1 MINLDE
7 ILLNEKTIFKDNRLL
22 IGVFGSG
29 LTLRNF
35 AQKPYFKVYDSE
47 SVTKSSK
54 VVRIYFDEPEY
65 VYSEH
70 REPGKGVWYLN
81 SYERKY
87 LDNILSDPDNWGKL
101 IMGLNEITRLN
112 VWYSKPDYTKLERR
126 N

>member
-47 SVTKSSK
+47 SVTKASN
-54 VVRIYFDEPEY
+54 VARIYFDEPEY
-65 VYSEH
+65 VYPEH
-70 REPGKGVWYLN
+70 RESGKGVWYLN

-87 LDNILSDPDNWGKL
+87 LDNILSVPDNWGKL